1 MARKRVHEIA
11 KAEGLTSKEVLA
23 ALKAAGIEATA
34 AASSVEEEDALKA
47 LSSAKGDGAAAAPA
61 QTATQAKPKKAT
73 TPKGDGKAPAKP
85 EPAAPASKRPVRRG
99 DGAGSTAK
107 AGGKRRRRVVIDSQ
121 ASRRDEMR
129 QAPPPRPPR
138 RRGGRRRRP
147 LLEEPPEKAPVEA
160 VEPEAIKVPSGAT
173 VREVGELLG
182 LGSSEVI
189 KKLMTMG
196 EMATLTQTLTDD
208 SIKAIADE
216 YDRKIEIVTAADE
229 EP

>member
-11 KAEGLTSKEVLA
+11 KSQGLTSKEVLA

-34 AASSVEEEDALKA
+34 AASSVEEEEAIKA
-47 LSSAKGDGAAAAPA
+47 IAAAGGDGGGASKTATKAKPAAPKQASAKSAKTDGKPAEQPEAKAAPA
-61 QTATQAKPKKAT
+61 QR
-73 TPKGDGKAPAKP
+73 PA
-85 EPAAPASKRPVRRG
+85 RRG
-99 DGAGSTAK
+99 DSAGPAK

-121 ASRRDEMR
+121 ASRRDAMR

-147 LLEEPPEKAPVEA
+147 LLKEPPRAPVEA
-160 VEPEAIKVPSGAT
+160 PEPEAIKVPSGAT

-196 EMATLTQTLTDD
+196 EMATLTQTL
-208 SIKAIADE
+208 SDE
-216 YDRKIEIVTAADE
+216 T
-229 EP
+229 